1 MRPGAGRSDFE
12 AALADRVGA
21 RYGIAFAYGRS
32 GVIAS
37 LKALGLTQAEVIMPA
52 YTCVVMAKAVVASG
66 NHPVFVDIDLA
77 NYNMDMSALKRALTS
92 QTRVVIAT
100 HMKGYPADIDAIRA
114 TVGDER
120 VIILEDCAQGLPT
133 SSAGSTK
140 LCGDLGLFSFGPGKP
155 TCTVQGGVIVTNS
168 SDLYARIKAYR
179 DKEMEGS
186 SAKVWAK
193 RWAWFLS
200 SYVVFRQ
207 RTYGFLSRYR
217 YRANPFGNTG
227 LGFDPSPGALPND
240 MAMRYANFQ
249 ARIGLAQLNKL
260 DVMLA
265 KRRALARLYDQEL
278 RDVTSIH
285 PAPIIEGATYS
296 FYTLRVPRR
305 DEGGFKR
312 RMASCGV
319 SVDPSYEYVLPYLRP
334 YQSFAREEYPRAVQ
348 AAREVINLP
357 CYPHL
362 QDSQARYI
370 AACVRDCAREM
381 NTR

>member
-1 MRPGAGRSDFE
+1 
-12 AALADRVGA
+12 
-21 RYGIAFAYGRS
+21 
-32 GVIAS
+32 
-37 LKALGLTQAEVIMPA
+37 
-52 YTCVVMAKAVVASG
+52 
-66 NHPVFVDIDLA
+66 
-77 NYNMDMSALKRALTS
+77 
-92 QTRVVIAT
+92 
-100 HMKGYPADIDAIRA
+100 
-114 TVGDER
+114 
-120 VIILEDCAQGLPT
+120 
-133 SSAGSTK
+133 
-140 LCGDLGLFSFGPGKP
+140 
-155 TCTVQGGVIVTNS
+155 
-168 SDLYARIKAYR
+168 
-179 DKEMEGS
+179 
-186 SAKVWAK
+186 
-193 RWAWFLS
+193 
-200 SYVVFRQ
+200 
-207 RTYGFLSRYR
+207 LSRYR

-305 DEGGFKR
+305 DEVGFQG

-334 YQSFAREEYPRAVQ
+334 YQFFAREEYPRAVQ

-362 QDSQARYI
+362 QDSQARHI
-370 AACVRDCAREM
+370 AACVRDCAQEM